1 MDDQLMEHKIKL
13 VFKSVRYEVR
23 HDIVEEGDGEALL
36 SMRKIYMLR
45 FWNDGHTHFCYKMT
59 NRANKI
65 DKKCVNLDMES
76 SLYAM
81 YVINMRYA

>member
-1 MDDQLMEHKIKL
+1 MDDQLMEHNIKL
-13 VFKSVRYEVR
+13 VFKSVRYEVS

-36 SMRKIYMLR
+36 SMWKIDMLP
-45 FWNDGHTHFCYKMT
+45 FWNDGHTNLFYKMT

-81 YVINMRYA
+81 YVINMRYV